1 MKAISKS
8 YGNFEVRFSTPSMF
22 NLERLSTYD
31 SFENS
36 GLVNAE
42 INFKGVWY
50 PVTLEY
56 KMLNKDCRIPVAV
69 LSKKAADAFGVEYDF
84 NREPAIML
92 DKDYKSFIEGQVE
105 AARAKANTCDFSQVH
120 IATYCDIVSI
130 YGWDADEQAVNVI
143 NDIINIVTDFIELT
157 PDDDEEFTD
166 ACERLGLDPEANDV
180 KRVLSY
186 PPTISAPGMLI
197 CMSEDWEIA

>member
-22 NLERLSTYD
+22 NLKRLSTYD

-92 DKDYKSFIEGQVE
+92 DKDYDQDYKSFIAEQVE

-120 IATYCDIVSI
+120 IATYWTPS
-130 YGWDADEQAVNVI
+130 QPPTRS
-143 NDIINIVTDFIELT
+143 IVTRCRRFFGIKTLT
-157 PDDDEEFTD
+157 T
-166 ACERLGLDPEANDV
+166 LTTNI
-180 KRVLSY
+180 LSSQSM
-186 PPTISAPGMLI
+186 T
-197 CMSEDWEIA
+197 